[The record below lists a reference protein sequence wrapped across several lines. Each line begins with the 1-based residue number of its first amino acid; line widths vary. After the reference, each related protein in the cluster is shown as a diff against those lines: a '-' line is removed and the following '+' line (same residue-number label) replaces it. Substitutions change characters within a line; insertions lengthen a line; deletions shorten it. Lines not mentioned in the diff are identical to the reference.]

1 MKRIL
6 LSLCLLV
13 FVLFAV
19 NADWRV
25 PSSVFT
31 MEELDDAKARAQ
43 EQKEPLIFVYTDP
56 GSS

>member
-6 LSLCLLV
+6 LSLCLFAFV
-13 FVLFAV
+13 FFAV

-31 MEELDDAKARAQ
+31 MEELEEAKERAQ
-43 EQKEPLIFVYTDP
+43 EEKEPLIFVYTDP